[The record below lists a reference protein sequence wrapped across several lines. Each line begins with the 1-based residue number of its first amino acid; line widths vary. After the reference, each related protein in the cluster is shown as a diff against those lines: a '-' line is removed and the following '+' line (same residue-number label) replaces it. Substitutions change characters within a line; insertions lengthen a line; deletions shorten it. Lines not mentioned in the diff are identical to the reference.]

1 MSKGLEALTRLKLA
15 HGNFMFANEYSDI
28 EKELKEKA
36 KFDAFMKCYNIDNV
50 EELDTFF
57 NEHLN
62 NDIDKCSKC
71 KELKA
76 LEIIKIKKVN
86 VWSLYTSFRTKE
98 LWAYNNGTTIREYKL
113 TQEEYDLLKEVML

>member
-1 MSKGLEALTRLKLA
+1 MSKDLEALEKLKKDHFVDGRLPLIDKARFKL
-15 HGNFMFANEYSDI
+15 I
-28 EKELKEKA
+28 EKELQEKA
-36 KFDAFMKCYNIDNV
+36 KFDAFMKRYNIDSV

-76 LEIIKIKKVN
+76 LDILRKSKPIETVLK
-86 VWSLYTSFRTKE
+86 
-98 LWAYNNGTTIREYKL
+98 NGNAIVFIQINFTIE
-113 TQEEYDLLKEVML
+113 TQEEYDILKEVLL

>member
-1 MSKGLEALTRLKLA
+1 MSKGLETLKELKLKHTDNGSQRRFNA
-15 HGNFMFANEYSDI
+15 I

-36 KFDAFMKCYNIDNV
+36 KFDAFMKRYNIDSV

-76 LEIIKIKKVN
+76 LEVIKEKRVDIGWLIRSENCSKYNLGVGSSQALKKQ
-86 VWSLYTSFRTKE
+86 E
-98 LWAYNNGTTIREYKL
+98 YN
-113 TQEEYDLLKEVML
+113 LLKEVLL